1 MSENGYLTD
10 LEVSEKC
17 FEIIEAL
24 SGVYM
29 LQALH
34 ILEEAARVMENAH
47 IVNIESVRYT
57 TMKEETLKY
66 LSSCA

>member
-1 MSENGYLTD
+1 MPDKGYLTD

-17 FEIIEAL
+17 FEIIEILGGA
-24 SGVYM
+24 YM
-29 LQALH
+29 RQALH
-34 ILEEAARVMENAH
+34 ILEETARLIKEAH
-47 IVNIESVRYT
+47 VVDIKSARYT